1 MSANTGDLLGVITLS
16 GKPESVAAAREF
28 VRSVLGDAHPA
39 LDDARLLTSELFT
52 NSAIHSD
59 SRDGGDIR
67 IAITGTPGRKTIRV
81 GVIDKGAASKP
92 YVRDAPDDVTGRGL
106 FLVDALSD
114 RWGVVDHECA
124 REVWFEIRRENTCPD
139 REGGRH
145 GRKC

>member
-1 MSANTGDLLGVITLS
+1 MSANTGDLLGVITLA

-52 NSAIHSD
+52 NSAVHSD

-67 IAITGTPGRKTIRV
+67 IEISGTPGRGTIRV
-81 GVIDKGAASKP
+81 GVIDKGAAGKP
-92 YVRDAPDDVTGRGL
+92 YVRDASDDVSGRGL
-106 FLVDALSD
+106 FLVDALCD
-114 RWGVVDHECA
+114 RWGVNDHECA
-124 REVWFEIRRENTCPD
+124 REVWFEIGRGDTCPD
-139 REGGRH
+139 CGDVRN